1 MHEIN
6 EVPYTA
12 IRITDGFWS
21 IEEAGV
27 RSFLIEGIGKAMLV
41 DTGYGTGDIK
51 AFAETLTSLP
61 IFLINT
67 HTDRDHIGCNDS
79 FKQVIMHP
87 SEVKYY
93 QLKKTEVHTGIEH
106 VEDGEVIDMGNRE
119 FEIIHIPGHTPGS
132 IALLD
137 RRNKILISGDSIQT
151 NAIYMFGEGRDFNT
165 YISSL
170 KKLEEIKDS
179 FETIHPSHGELF
191 VKHDIIRD
199 LIEGAQRVLK
209 GEVEARI
216 PPMSLPC
223 ELYEVGKAKFLYRE
237 ESMSNK

>member
-1 MHEIN
+1 MHQIN

-12 IRITDGFWS
+12 IKITDGFWS
-21 IEEAGV
+21 IEEGGV

-93 QLKKTEVHTGIEH
+93 QLKKMEGHTGIEYI
-106 VEDGEVIDMGNRE
+106 EEGEVINMGNRE

-137 RRNKILISGDSIQT
+137 RGNKILISGDSIQT
-151 NAIYMFGEGRDFNT
+151 GAVYMFGEGRDFKT
-165 YISSL
+165 YILSL
-170 KKLEEIKDS
+170 KKLEDIKGS
-179 FETIHPSHGELF
+179 FETIHPSHGDLIL
-191 VKHDIIRD
+191 KPDIIQE
-199 LIEGAQRVLK
+199 LIEGAQKVLK
-209 GEVEARI
+209 GEVEAQT

-223 ELYEVGKAKFLYRE
+223 ELYVIGRAKFLYTK
-237 ESMSNK
+237 ESKSKL